1 MDLGIRWATGHA
13 LVGMG
18 RCRGQAGRHTIN
30 ALGLPQ
36 GQCRGQGQGQDG
48 GQGQGQDD
56 GQGHVHPLSRDV
68 HSSIQAV

>member
-1 MDLGIRWATGHA
+1 MRIRWATGHA
-13 LVGMG
+13 LVGRG

-36 GQCRGQGQGQDG
+36 GQCRGQGQGQD
-48 GQGQGQDD
+48 D